1 MIDTRGSLVNH
12 RRLRA
17 VTFAGAALA
26 LALVSAGCISTDQP
40 SPIVIVQ
47 TPTPVAT
54 EAPATPTPEATLSA
68 SFTPWPS
75 LAPTPTA
82 GPTAVHTAAPTPV
95 PSSGPTSPAAFCTGG
110 AANWPELLKAA
121 KTLKFAVYCA
131 SLGKGWSL
139 TTASWAAPAGGGT
152 FSAKYKGPSGASIE
166 VAEGSFCLTPTVCS
180 PAGSGTPASFGGL
193 SGHLFNTA
201 VLEYSIY
208 VNPGTKT
215 AYQILGH
222 HMSQPTLVGI
232 AAALKVIPKV

>member
-1 MIDTRGSLVNH
+1 MNDTKGSLVNH

-17 VTFAGAALA
+17 VTFAGVVLAIALA
-26 LALVSAGCISTDQP
+26 SAGCITSVQP
-40 SPIVIVQ
+40 TPIIIVQ

-54 EAPATPTPEATLSA
+54 QAPATPTPEPPPLA
-68 SFTPWPS
+68 SFTPWPT
-75 LAPTPTA
+75 LAPTPTI
-82 GPTAVHTAAPTPV
+82 GPTVLHTAAPTAV

-110 AANWPELLKAA
+110 AANWPELIKAA
-121 KTLKFAVYCA
+121 KALKFAVYCA

-152 FSAKYKGPSGASIE
+152 FTAKYKGPSGASIE
-166 VAEGSFCLTPTVCS
+166 LAEGSFCLTPSVCS
-180 PAGSGTPASFGGL
+180 PPGSSTAASFGGL

-215 AYQILGH
+215 AYKILGH
-222 HMSQPTLVGI
+222 HMSQATLVGI
-232 AAALKVIPKV
+232 AAALKVIPKA